1 MSTISACKHLPSAV
15 VHNIFAFFALPG
27 RESSSLGLELGS
39 FRSCRL
45 SLLGLSSSVSLHFG
59 LAIFLLLLLNAL
71 LAEHLGLLALLLG
84 GFNFLL
90 VLLELLFLGSLEGL
104 LLILLLLAFD
114 LATDHVVSLELDAVR
129 ELDVEDGSL
138 IRV

>member
-1 MSTISACKHLPSAV
+1 M
-15 VHNIFAFFALPG
+15 
-27 RESSSLGLELGS
+27 ELGS
-39 FRSCRL
+39 FRSCCL